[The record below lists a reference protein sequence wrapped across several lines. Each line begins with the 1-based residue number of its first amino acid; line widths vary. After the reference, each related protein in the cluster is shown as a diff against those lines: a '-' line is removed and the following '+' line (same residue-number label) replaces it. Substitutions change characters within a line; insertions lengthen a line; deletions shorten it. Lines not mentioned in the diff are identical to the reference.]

1 MNINLKSV
9 AFSAVAFVCAS
20 IVMNSAAAG
29 GPVGETLKQQVSLAD
44 LNLNQPEGVAAAYKR
59 IHSAA
64 VNVCSP
70 IETTEVF
77 LSSKVKPCIAD
88 ATSRA
93 VKMINNSALTA
104 YENERNGLGQSGLVA
119 GQP

>member
-9 AFSAVAFVCAS
+9 AFSAVAFVCAT

-29 GPVGETLKQQVSLAD
+29 GPVGETLQQKVSFAG
-44 LNLNQPEGVAAAYKR
+44 LNLDRPEGVAALYKR
-59 IHSAA
+59 IHAAA

-70 IETTEVF
+70 IETTEVY
-77 LSSKVKPCIAD
+77 LSSKLKPCIAD

-93 VKMINNSALTA
+93 IKMVNNPALTA
-104 YENERNGLGQSGLVA
+104 YENGRNGIGQSGLVA

>member
-9 AFSAVAFVCAS
+9 AFSAVAFVCAT
-20 IVMNSAAAG
+20 IIMNSAAAG
-29 GPVGETLKQQVSLAD
+29 GPIGETLQQKVSYAD
-44 LNLNQPEGVAAAYKR
+44 LNLDRPEAVAALYKR
-59 IHSAA
+59 IHAAA

-77 LSSKVKPCIAD
+77 LSSKQPCIAD

-93 VKMINNSALTA
+93 IKMVNNPALTA
-104 YENERNGLGQSGLVA
+104 YDNARTGFGKSGLVA